1 MSLIFEA
8 LQKSQ
13 REKEVAQAI
22 EDGTANP
29 QDMQKLA
36 PISTEERAASAQIQ
50 RNTDYRT
57 PYPQTT
63 SIQSNPNNN
72 IRRVWLPLLIMGT
85 LLCLSAAFT
94 VFAFYLM
101 ATQRAV
107 GKPDATAVP
116 TPVVHVVTLTP
127 VPTAT
132 VTFTPAPLP
141 PTPTPVATPTPTLVP
156 TQVPADLPVMPPPAV
171 KPEVTPVRTAAPTN
185 PPLPNVSL
193 TAILA
198 SGKNGGTGMCMLN
211 GEIHHAGQTKNGI
224 TVLEINDDNVV
235 IKQGENQPV
244 TLRVR

>member
-22 EDGTANP
+22 EDGTANAE
-29 QDMQKLA
+29 DLQKLA
-36 PISTEERAASAQIQ
+36 PLSTEERVASASLQ
-50 RNTDYRT
+50 RNANYRI

-63 SIQSNPNNN
+63 SIQSTPNSN

-85 LLCLSAAFT
+85 LLCLSATFT

-101 ATQRAV
+101 TTQHRAE
-107 GKPDATAVP
+107 KTDSIAVP

-127 VPTAT
+127 VPAT
-132 VTFTPAPLP
+132 VTVTPAPLP
-141 PTPTPVATPTPTLVP
+141 PTPTPAATPLPTPVP
-156 TQVPADLPVMPPPAV
+156 TQMPADLPVMPPPAV
-171 KPEVTPVRTAAPTN
+171 KSEPTQTRTPAPTN

-211 GEIHHAGQTKNGI
+211 GEIHHTGQTKNGV